1 MDGCEGSS
9 SLLLALGVPHT
20 FLHECSF
27 LLVRASF
34 RVTSQGLS
42 LCAAEGLHSM
52 CDVLLVTSLCVARET
67 SPVLVG
73 VPLSLAQWLLLC
85 CSKGLSGS
93 SLVAL

>member
-42 LCAAEGLHSM
+42 LCAAEGLHSI
-52 CDVLLVTSLCVARET
+52 CDVLLVTSLHVARET
-67 SPVLVG
+67 SSFGGSSSVNG
-73 VPLSLAQWLLLC
+73 A
-85 CSKGLSGS
+85 SGS
-93 SLVAL
+93 SRVTAKDSVFPL